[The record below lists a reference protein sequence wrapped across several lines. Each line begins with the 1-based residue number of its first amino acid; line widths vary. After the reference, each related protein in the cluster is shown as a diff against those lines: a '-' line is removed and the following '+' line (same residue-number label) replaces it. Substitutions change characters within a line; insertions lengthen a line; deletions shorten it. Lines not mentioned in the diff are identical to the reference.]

1 MENTAKMPWF
11 MGTSHKLVPKK
22 YVKANPPPT
31 EHKSQRPQRSVC
43 VGVDTND
50 TSLTWPTAEGKRA
63 RPVRWRATPCW
74 RGESCSV
81 NIPRFYLHPDK
92 SQDKSAAISTGD

>member
-1 MENTAKMPWF
+1 

-63 RPVRWRATPCW
+63 RPVR
-74 RGESCSV
+74 
-81 NIPRFYLHPDK
+81 
-92 SQDKSAAISTGD
+92 